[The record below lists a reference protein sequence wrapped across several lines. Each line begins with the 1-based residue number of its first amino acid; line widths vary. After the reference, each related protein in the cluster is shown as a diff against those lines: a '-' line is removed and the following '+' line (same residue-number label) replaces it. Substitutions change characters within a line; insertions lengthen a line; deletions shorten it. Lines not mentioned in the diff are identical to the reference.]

1 MPLNPLRR
9 VRHVNQS
16 RCDDSVIYANTA
28 EIEFC
33 DSFLKSKKQRVVLFF
48 SRLSN
53 DHKKQFVCC
62 SSMNACTSGL
72 EMASRRFG
80 ERHERSV
87 ENEIEKCDQSFAA
100 AVEIAKPLKL
110 NESISAAS
118 NSATI
123 FARLFSIL
131 HHSIPSLFR
140 RNLNDSPFC
149 FNRPSQTR
157 Y

>member
-9 VRHVNQS
+9 VRHVSQS

-33 DSFLKSKKQRVVLFF
+33 DSVFKSEMQRMVLFF

-53 DHKKQFVCC
+53 DHSKQFVCC
-62 SSMNACTSGL
+62 SSMDAWTSGL
-72 EMASRRFG
+72 KMAFRRFG
-80 ERHERSV
+80 VRHEGSV
-87 ENEIEKCDQSFAA
+87 ENDIETCDQSFAA

-140 RNLNDSPFC
+140 RNLNGSPFC